1 MQRSTTKMID
11 RLIEIFEFNNFFLML
26 CDRMTLL
33 LGPPSSGKTTLLLA
47 LAGMLDSNLKVS
59 HDLPCFK
66 LFYVLS
72 WIKNPI
78 DSPPCTDLL
87 NIFDKLS
94 T

>member
-11 RLIEIFEFNNFFLML
+11 TLIEICEFNNFFLML

-59 HDLPCFK
+59 HGLPCFK
-66 LFYVLS
+66 LFYVELD
-72 WIKNPI
+72 KNPI